1 MFKNQNKTKTFIILR
16 EKVFKKF
23 FVEKMYTVGLMKI
36 FCLMTALYFSS
47 DFKTIFRLKCKNF
60 KKCKEIKKKQERKL
74 TSHRR
79 FEGNEP
85 NYSMHQENQVLAS
98 GLFGMTGLLREYF
111 RNLCVCLPNYCA
123 HQQMLD

>member
-1 MFKNQNKTKTFIILR
+1 VAPNSSKKMFKNQNKTKTFIILR

-60 KKCKEIKKKQERKL
+60 KKCKKIKKKQERKL
-74 TSHRR
+74 TSASRSLYTLAVIIIK
-79 FEGNEP
+79 FKNTKNDIP
-85 NYSMHQENQVLAS
+85 NSI
-98 GLFGMTGLLREYF
+98 R
-111 RNLCVCLPNYCA
+111 
-123 HQQMLD
+123 